1 MRMYYEEIPEQ
12 NTLDVYN
19 ITPLYMKIMM
29 SHHNESNHI
38 AIQAPIIYHFM
49 HQHVNRSDD

>member
-29 SHHNESNHI
+29 SHHNESNRI

-49 HQHVNRSDD
+49 HQHVNRGDD

>member
-1 MRMYYEEIPEQ
+1 MRMYYEEIQEQ

-19 ITPLYMKIMM
+19 ITRLNMKIMM
-29 SHHNESNHI
+29 SHHNESNGI
-38 AIQAPIIYHFM
+38 AIQAPIIYHFI